1 MFGFY
6 LPYVTVLVNSASVFR
21 HFSGIAPN
29 CSLKRLFIIH
39 LNCVKKN
46 YILFA
51 TRHLFHLSTYRCLSM
66 TVLISKLDVL
76 IYQDNLENVFETVT
90 GFYNFCRD
98 VFANQRIKFISEQN
112 DTML

>member
-1 MFGFY
+1 
-6 LPYVTVLVNSASVFR
+6 
-21 HFSGIAPN
+21 
-29 CSLKRLFIIH
+29 
-39 LNCVKKN
+39 
-46 YILFA
+46 
-51 TRHLFHLSTYRCLSM
+51 M